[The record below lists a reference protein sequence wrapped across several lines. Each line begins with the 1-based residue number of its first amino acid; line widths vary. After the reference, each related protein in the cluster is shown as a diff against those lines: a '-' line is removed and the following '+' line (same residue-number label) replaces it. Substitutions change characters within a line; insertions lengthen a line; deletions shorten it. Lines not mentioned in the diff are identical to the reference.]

1 MWPGLL
7 GATIKAHPAAPHHSR
22 PYGKGERN
30 LLRIPGPARDG
41 YGPGTSDFTNAIF
54 LQLVDEFLYL
64 LLTSRHLQSDCS
76 AGHIDCMGS
85 EEVTKLDDFSV
96 VLRFAI
102 DLHQRQFA
110 GYSLFG

>member
-1 MWPGLL
+1 MDQLQVGICVIVDSCHALL
-7 GATIKAHPAAPHHSR
+7 LVFIT
-22 PYGKGERN
+22 N
-30 LLRIPGPARDG
+30 LLRVSGSARDG
-41 YGPGTSDFTNAIF
+41 YGPGTSDFTNTIL
-54 LQLVDEFLYL
+54 LQLADEFLYL
-64 LLTSRHLQSDCS
+64 LLTSRHLQGDCS

-102 DLHQRQFA
+102 DLHQRQFT